1 MKMARTIVLALLL
14 SPAIAVAEP
23 VALVLDVTGDVSPT
37 LRAFDEI
44 DADTKL
50 TLAEGASVTIEH
62 YAICEQVTIGGGT
75 LLVGEKALDLDDAQ
89 SVARRPVECPEVVQ
103 LPVEKVNAGVI
114 VRDVSLAWKRD
125 VTPRIGLAPSILVPG
140 RDGVNDLRI
149 ERDGEEV
156 ATLAI
161 IDGRSLWP
169 EGARELQAG
178 ERYDLILSDGEE
190 AHRMEVL
197 TDGDARARLVVRL
210 PAAE

>member
-1 MKMARTIVLALLL
+1 MPGSRAAPGREGECRCDRARCLAGVE
-14 SPAIAVAEP
+14 A
-23 VALVLDVTGDVSPT
+23 GC
-37 LRAFDEI
+37 
-44 DADTKL
+44 DAADRPR
-50 TLAEGASVTIEH
+50 
-62 YAICEQVTIGGGT
+62 
-75 LLVGEKALDLDDAQ
+75 ALD
-89 SVARRPVECPEVVQ
+89 P
-103 LPVEKVNAGVI
+103 G
-114 VRDVSLAWKRD
+114 
-125 VTPRIGLAPSILVPG
+125 PG

-161 IDGRSLWP
+161 VDGRSLWP